1 MTSAVSEK
9 LQETLFELNRVEE
22 REHKFK
28 EENRAILSAISAMSG
43 ASNKIEVFNTLL
55 KVIERYVAFDNAL
68 VLTRNKDTED
78 RYSCL
83 VSTSHEVEKFHWR
96 DGGTFSRCVNGQT
109 VILYAPER
117 VQEFSLLEPIDFESC
132 RSALITGMTVNA
144 SESILLLFS
153 SNRGGFDTKA
163 QQVIERFRPLIER
176 TIIDIDYRERL
187 QCLVSVKTQELTA
200 SRQRFRDFAKTA
212 GDWFWEINN
221 NLQFTYLSS
230 PSNESLS
237 AEPQAIMGQLNRQ
250 PDVKNKLLDLIQ
262 VEEPFSEVE
271 WKVYNQGAEQ
281 WISLSGRP
289 YYDKRGNCMGFRGT
303 AKDITIRKQRLHE
316 LQQARQQAESAN
328 AAKSQFLAMMSHEIR
343 TPLNAVMGL
352 LDALQQSPINEEQE
366 SWVLQMDKSAQL
378 LLTIINDVLDLSRV
392 ESDRFALHPENI
404 NPRESVTVVFNQL
417 KEVSSGKDIKLD
429 VEVADNVP
437 KLIYQD
443 GNRFTQILLN
453 LVGNAVKFT
462 ETGKVQVFMHAEGN
476 TLKLAVKDTGIGISH
491 NRKKD
496 IFQPFTQAD
505 GSITRRYGGTGLG
518 LSICKKLVS
527 MMKGS
532 IDFDS
537 QPGVGTTF
545 YIDIP
550 LIKPL
555 PQEIVHKDKS
565 EESKL
570 KPMNILVAEDSKAN
584 QMVVKLMLEKAGH
597 HVVVANNGQ
606 EAIDMIDEG
615 KTQFDIILMDMSMPV
630 LCGIEATKQLR
641 AKGCQLPII
650 ALTANAMNEDK
661 EKCLQAGMDD
671 FVTKPIRSVV
681 LRQTLQRHVSGDATT

>member
-1 MTSAVSEK
+1 MTGAISEK

-22 REHKFK
+22 REQKFK

-55 KVIERYVAFDNAL
+55 KVIERYVSFDNAV
-68 VLTRNKDTED
+68 VLTRNKETED
-78 RYSCL
+78 KYSCL
-83 VSTSHEVEKFHWR
+83 VSTSPHVENFIWE

-109 VILYAPER
+109 VVLYAPER
-117 VQEFSLLEPIDFESC
+117 VKEFSLLQGDDFDSC

-144 SESILLLFS
+144 SESILILFAS
-153 SNRGGFDTKA
+153 EKGRFQTKS

-230 PSNESLS
+230 PSNESFS
-237 AEPQAIMGQLNRQ
+237 AEPQGIMNQLNRQ
-250 PDVKNKLLDLIQ
+250 PDVKHKLLDLIQ
-262 VEEPFSEVE
+262 LEQPFSEVE
-271 WKVYNQGAEQ
+271 WKVFQEGREQ

-303 AKDITIRKQRLHE
+303 AKDITARKQRLHE

-352 LDALQQSPINEEQE
+352 LDTLQQSPLDDEQTV
-366 SWVLQMDKSAQL
+366 WVSQMDKSAQL
-378 LLTIINDVLDLSRV
+378 LLTIINDVLDLSRI
-392 ESDRFALHPENI
+392 ESERFSLHPESI
-404 NPRESVTVVFNQL
+404 NPRDSVTVVFSQL
-417 KEVSSGKDIKLD
+417 NEVSSRKDIKMEMDIADD
-429 VEVADNVP
+429 VPDN
-437 KLIYQD
+437 IYQD

-462 ETGKVQVFMHAEGN
+462 EHGKVKVSMRVRNGR
-476 TLKLAVKDTGIGISH
+476 LKLSVKDTGIGI
-491 NRKKD
+491 NAERKKD
-496 IFQPFTQAD
+496 VFLPFTQAD
-505 GSITRRYGGTGLG
+505 GSITRQYGGTGLG
-518 LSICKKLVS
+518 LSICKKLVT
-527 MMKGS
+527 MMNGS

-537 QPGVGTTF
+537 EQGVGTTF

-550 LIKPL
+550 LIEPSPTEQVK
-555 PQEIVHKDKS
+555 KDNV
-565 EESKL
+565 EESDL
-570 KPMNILVAEDSKAN
+570 HALSILVAEDSKAN
-584 QMVVKLMLEKAGH
+584 QMVAKLMLEKAGH
-597 HVVVANNGQ
+597 HVVVANNGK
-606 EAIDMIDEG
+606 EAVDLVHDG
-615 KTQFDIILMDMSMPV
+615 HVQFDMILMDMSMPV

-641 AKGCQLPII
+641 AEGYELPII

-661 EKCLQAGMDD
+661 ERCMEAGMDD
-671 FVTKPIRSVV
+671 FVTKPIRAVV
-681 LRQTLQRHVSGDATT
+681 LKQALQRHAKVKD

>member
-1 MTSAVSEK
+1 MTGAVSEK

-55 KVIERYVAFDNAL
+55 KVIERYIAFDNAL

-78 RYSCL
+78 KYSCL
-83 VSTSHEVEKFHWR
+83 VSTSHEVEKFLWR

-109 VILYAPER
+109 VILYAPQR
-117 VQEFSLLEPIDFESC
+117 VQEFDLLEPVDFESC

-153 SNRGGFDTKA
+153 SHKGGFDIKA

-230 PSNESLS
+230 PTNESLS

-250 PDVKNKLLDLIQ
+250 PDVKQKLLDLIH

-271 WKVYNQGAEQ
+271 WKVYNQGEEQ

-303 AKDITIRKQRLHE
+303 AKDITKRKQRLHE

-343 TPLNAVMGL
+343 TPLNSVMGL
-352 LDALQQSPINEEQE
+352 LDALQQSPINEEQKT
-366 SWVLQMDKSAQL
+366 WVLQMDKSAQL

-404 NPRESVTVVFNQL
+404 NPRESLTVVFNQL
-417 KEVSSGKDIKLD
+417 KEVSSGKDIVLEVD
-429 VEVADNVP
+429 VSDNVP
-437 KLIYQD
+437 NLIYQD

-462 ETGKVQVFMHAEGN
+462 EKGKVQIFMRVEDDV
-476 TLKLAVKDTGIGISH
+476 LKLAVKDTGIGISPD
-491 NRKKD
+491 RKKD
-496 IFQPFTQAD
+496 IFQPFIQAD

-545 YIDIP
+545 YIDLP
-550 LIKPL
+550 LIKPSA
-555 PQEIVHKDKS
+555 QDIVQKDIV
-565 EESKL
+565 EDNHI
-570 KPMNILVAEDSKAN
+570 KPLNVLVAEDSKAN

-597 HVVVANNGQ
+597 QVILANNGQ
-606 EAIDMIDEG
+606 EAIELIDAAET
-615 KTQFDIILMDMSMPV
+615 KFDIILMDMSMPI

-641 AKGCQLPII
+641 AKGCGLPII

-681 LRQTLQRHVSGDATT
+681 LKQALQRHTANHTTT

>member
-1 MTSAVSEK
+1 MTGAISEK

-22 REHKFK
+22 REQKFK

-55 KVIERYVAFDNAL
+55 KVIERYVSFDNAV
-68 VLTRNKDTED
+68 VLTRNKETED
-78 RYSCL
+78 KYSCL
-83 VSTSHEVEKFHWR
+83 VSTSPHVENFIWE

-109 VILYAPER
+109 VVLYAPER
-117 VQEFSLLEPIDFESC
+117 VKEFSLLQGEDFDAC

-144 SESILLLFS
+144 SESILILFAS
-153 SNRGGFDTKA
+153 EKGRFQTKS

-230 PSNESLS
+230 PSNESFS
-237 AEPQAIMGQLNRQ
+237 AEPQGIMNQLNRQ
-250 PDVKNKLLDLIQ
+250 PDVKHKLLDLIQ
-262 VEEPFSEVE
+262 LEQPFSEVE
-271 WKVYNQGAEQ
+271 WKVFQEGREQ

-303 AKDITIRKQRLHE
+303 AKDITARKQRLHE

-352 LDALQQSPINEEQE
+352 LDTLQQSPLDDEQTV
-366 SWVLQMDKSAQL
+366 WVSQMDKSAQL
-378 LLTIINDVLDLSRV
+378 LLTIINDVLDLSRI
-392 ESDRFALHPENI
+392 ESERFSLHPESI
-404 NPRESVTVVFNQL
+404 NPRDSVTVVFSQL
-417 KEVSSGKDIKLD
+417 NEVSSRKDIKMEMDIADD
-429 VEVADNVP
+429 VPDN
-437 KLIYQD
+437 IYQD

-462 ETGKVQVFMHAEGN
+462 EHGKVKVSMRVRNGR
-476 TLKLAVKDTGIGISH
+476 LKLSVKDTGIGI
-491 NRKKD
+491 NAERKKD
-496 IFQPFTQAD
+496 VFLPFTQAD
-505 GSITRRYGGTGLG
+505 GSITRQYGGTGLG
-518 LSICKKLVS
+518 LSICKKLVT
-527 MMKGS
+527 MMNGS

-537 QPGVGTTF
+537 EPGVGTTF

-550 LIKPL
+550 LIEPSPTEQVK
-555 PQEIVHKDKS
+555 KDS
-565 EESKL
+565 VEESDL
-570 KPMNILVAEDSKAN
+570 HALSILVAEDSKAN

-597 HVVVANNGQ
+597 HVVVANNGR
-606 EAIDMIDEG
+606 EAIDLVHDG
-615 KTQFDIILMDMSMPV
+615 HVQFDMILMDMSMPV

-641 AKGCQLPII
+641 EEGYDLPII

-661 EKCLQAGMDD
+661 ERCMEAGMDD
-671 FVTKPIRSVV
+671 FVTKPIRAVV
-681 LRQTLQRHVSGDATT
+681 LKQALQRHAKIEE

>member
-1 MTSAVSEK
+1 MTNAVSEK

-22 REHKFK
+22 REQKFK

-55 KVIERYVAFDNAL
+55 KVIERYISFDNAL
-68 VLTRNKDTED
+68 VLIRNKDTEEKF
-78 RYSCL
+78 SCL
-83 VSTSHEVEKFHWR
+83 VSTSQQVEELQWK
-96 DGGTFSRCVNGQT
+96 DGQTFSRCVNGQT

-117 VQEFSLLEPIDFESC
+117 VSEFSLLDAVDFESC
-132 RSALITGMTVNA
+132 HSALITGMTVNA
-144 SESILLLFS
+144 SESILMLFS
-153 SNRGGFDTKA
+153 ASKGGFDTKA

-212 GDWFWEINN
+212 GDWFWEIDN

-237 AEPQAIMGQLNRQ
+237 TDPSAIIAHLNKQ
-250 PDVKNKLLDLIQ
+250 PEVKHKLLDLIQ
-262 VEEPFSEVE
+262 LEETFSEVE
-271 WKVYNQGAEQ
+271 WQISRDGKVK

-289 YYDKRGNCMGFRGT
+289 YYDKRGNCLGFRGT
-303 AKDITIRKQRLHE
+303 AKDITTRKQRLQE

-352 LDALQQSPINEEQE
+352 LDTLEQSPLDSEQE

-378 LLTIINDVLDLSRV
+378 LLTIINDVLDISRIESERFSLS
-392 ESDRFALHPENI
+392 PENI
-404 NPRESVTVVFNQL
+404 NPRDSVTIVFNQL
-417 KEVSSGKDIKLD
+417 KENAAKKDIELR
-429 VEVADNVP
+429 ADIAESVP
-437 KLIYQD
+437 DLIYQD

-453 LVGNAVKFT
+453 LVGNSVKFT
-462 ETGKVQVFMHAEGN
+462 ESGRVEVSMWTNGDWLE
-476 TLKLAVKDTGIGISH
+476 LAVEDTGIGIH
-491 NRKKD
+491 PDRQKD

-505 GSITRRYGGTGLG
+505 GSITRKYGGTGLG

-527 MMKGS
+527 MMNGTIAFES
-532 IDFDS
+532 EPD
-537 QPGVGTTF
+537 VGTRF
-545 YIDIP
+545 RINIP
-550 LIKPL
+550 LIKPAANEL
-555 PQEIVHKDKS
+555 VKKDKPS
-565 EESKL
+565 DDVIQPL
-570 KPMNILVAEDSKAN
+570 NVLVAEDSKAN

-606 EAIDMIDEG
+606 EAIDIIEA
-615 KTQFDIILMDMSMPV
+615 QQAPFDLILMDMSMPV
-630 LCGIEATKQLR
+630 LCGIEATKYLR
-641 AKGCQLPII
+641 AHGHELPII

-661 EKCLQAGMDD
+661 EKCLDAGMDD
-671 FVTKPIRSVV
+671 FVTKPIRAVV
-681 LRQTLQRHVSGDATT
+681 LKQTLQRHSKFVEHQ

>member
-1 MTSAVSEK
+1 MTGAVSEK

-22 REHKFK
+22 REQKFK

-55 KVIERYVAFDNAL
+55 KVIERYVSFDNAL
-68 VLTRNKDTED
+68 VLTRNKETED
-78 RYSCL
+78 SYSCL
-83 VSTSHEVEKFHWR
+83 VSTSHNVENFLWK

-109 VILYAPER
+109 VVLYAPDR
-117 VQEFSLLEPIDFESC
+117 VKEFSLLHNEDFDSC
-132 RSALITGMTVNA
+132 RSAIITGMTVNA
-144 SESILLLFS
+144 SESILILFAS
-153 SNRGGFDTKA
+153 EKGRFDTKA

-230 PSNESLS
+230 PSNESFS
-237 AEPQAIMGQLNRQ
+237 AEPQAIMNQLNRQ
-250 PDVKNKLLDLIQ
+250 PDVKHKLLDLIQ
-262 VEEPFSEVE
+262 LEQPFSEVE
-271 WKVYNQGAEQ
+271 WKVYHEGKEQ

-303 AKDITIRKQRLHE
+303 AKDITVRKQRVHE

-352 LDALQQSPINEEQE
+352 LDTLQQSPLDNEQGV
-366 SWVLQMDKSAQL
+366 WVSQMDKSAQL
-378 LLTIINDVLDLSRV
+378 LLTIINDVLDLSRI
-392 ESDRFALHPENI
+392 ESERFSLHPESM
-404 NPRESVTVVFNQL
+404 NPRDSVTVVFSQL
-417 KEVSSGKDIKLD
+417 HEVSSRKDIQMEMDIADD
-429 VEVADNVP
+429 VPDN
-437 KLIYQD
+437 IYQD

-462 ETGKVQVFMHAEGN
+462 EHGKVKVSMRVLNGR
-476 TLKLAVKDTGIGISH
+476 LKLSVQDTGIGI
-491 NRKKD
+491 NAERKKD
-496 IFQPFTQAD
+496 VFQPFTQAD
-505 GSITRRYGGTGLG
+505 GSITRQYGGTGLG

-527 MMKGS
+527 MMNGS
-532 IDFDS
+532 IDFES
-537 QPGVGTTF
+537 ELGVGTTF

-550 LIKPL
+550 LIEPSPTEHVK
-555 PQEIVHKDKS
+555 KDNTDDNDLHS
-565 EESKL
+565 L
-570 KPMNILVAEDSKAN
+570 NILVAEDSKAN

-597 HVVVANNGQ
+597 HVVVANNGK
-606 EAIDMIDEG
+606 EAVDLVHDARV
-615 KTQFDIILMDMSMPV
+615 QFDMILMDMSMPV
-630 LCGIEATKQLR
+630 LCGVEATKQLR
-641 AKGCQLPII
+641 AEGCILPII

-661 EKCLQAGMDD
+661 ERCMEAGMDD
-671 FVTKPIRSVV
+671 FVTKPIRAVV
-681 LRQTLQRHVSGDATT
+681 LKQALQRHAKIDA